1 MVGTMTRGTAAAV
14 RKEWG
19 ALLRQTREDKGLTQA
34 ALAEQLGIDQ
44 ASVSRTESGNGSF
57 DTAVRIAKALDV
69 ALEVA
74 S

>member
-1 MVGTMTRGTAAAV
+1 MVGVMTRGTAAAV

-19 ALLRQTREDKGLTQA
+19 ALLREARERKGLTQA

-44 ASVSRTESGNGSF
+44 ASVSRTESGSGSF

-69 ALEVA
+69 PLEVA